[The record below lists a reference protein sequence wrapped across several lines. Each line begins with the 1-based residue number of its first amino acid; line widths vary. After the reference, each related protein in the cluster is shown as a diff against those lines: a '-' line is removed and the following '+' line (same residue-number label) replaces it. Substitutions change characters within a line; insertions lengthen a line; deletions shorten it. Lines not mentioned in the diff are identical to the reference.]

1 MIVKAVAHHGKQ
13 LIAVGSMRDVDLA
26 ARWSMP
32 TSAEV
37 FLGNPEKL
45 RSIDFCRWN
54 INNNRIILLLTNQGQ
69 VSAQCMYHGL
79 AHSEG
84 RKMACL
90 SSNAGKK
97 ENQKPFR
104 TSSHPWGFGKQTFF
118 WAVKWW
124 QQSRK
129 SCWVWVSLS
138 RLLLSNLPEV
148 DNFPFPFSLF
158 FLLFIFFFLR
168 QFCASDRSWH
178 SLIWWHRNPLVQ
190 AGWFPAVDWI
200 REAGKTHRTPET
212 QLQAPATSG
221 EVLLWVFGFLWG
233 LPVRWHTSFLRI
245 PVVLANPW
253 SVTDTLR
260 GASDAASTVTTFIS
274 VVFNLLCS
282 LSDICPGGEVIPGR
296 SRRHSEIHRNTR

>member
-54 INNNRIILLLTNQGQ
+54 INNNQIIVLLTNQGQ

-104 TSSHPWGFGKQTFF
+104 TSSHPWGFGKQIFF

-138 RLLLSNLPEV
+138 RLLSSNLPEV

-158 FLLFIFFFLR
+158 FLLFIFFFWDSSGLLIVPDTHSFGGTETRWYRLDDSLR
-168 QFCASDRSWH
+168 WIEYGKQVKLTAPLKPSSKPQ
-178 SLIWWHRNPLVQ
+178 PLVEKSCFECLGFCEDCLSGGTQ
-190 AGWFPAVDWI
+190 AF
-200 REAGKTHRTPET
+200 
-212 QLQAPATSG
+212 S
-221 EVLLWVFGFLWG
+221 VFL
-233 LPVRWHTSFLRI
+233 
-245 PVVLANPW
+245 
-253 SVTDTLR
+253 
-260 GASDAASTVTTFIS
+260 
-274 VVFNLLCS
+274 
-282 LSDICPGGEVIPGR
+282 
-296 SRRHSEIHRNTR
+296 